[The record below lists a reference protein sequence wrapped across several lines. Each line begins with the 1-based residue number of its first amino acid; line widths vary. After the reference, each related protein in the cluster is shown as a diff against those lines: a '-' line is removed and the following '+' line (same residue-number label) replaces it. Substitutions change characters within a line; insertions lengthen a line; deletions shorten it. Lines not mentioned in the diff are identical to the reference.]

1 MCPWQ
6 LITHATSFRRTR
18 KRVNGPVPAAKVRG
32 HCGPRASSLSF
43 DGEKDMLES
52 CHAAEMPGRL
62 DVPQRTIVV
71 PRAHMTRLRDVSHTL
86 RILCGERN

>member
-1 MCPWQ
+1 
-6 LITHATSFRRTR
+6 
-18 KRVNGPVPAAKVRG
+18 
-32 HCGPRASSLSF
+32 LSF